1 MPYKVVP
8 FTAGLTA
15 GQASSHAAAQ
25 LEELINELER
35 DEWKFLSLESLET
48 IITNP
53 AVVGS
58 NGCLGLG
65 ATPSFPETRDR
76 VQVYAAVFE
85 KK

>member
-1 MPYKVVP
+1 MAYKVVP

-15 GQASSHAAAQ
+15 GQGAAHAAEQ
-25 LEELINELER
+25 LEVLVNNLDSEG
-35 DEWKFLSLESLET
+35 WKFKSLESLET
-48 IITNP
+48 VITTP

-65 ATPSFPETRDR
+65 ATPSFPEKRDH

-85 KK
+85 R